1 MKHRLHAYAQRGAT
15 LLVVLVLLV
24 VMLLGGLSMSRM
36 SSVSNMVAGN
46 VYYKDRALQASEIG
60 VNMAYGTVAAPTFPD
75 HNDQG
80 TWYFST
86 PRATDADGLPI
97 GVDLSQGQTINPPI
111 GGYDVRYVVERM
123 CSVTNVVDPLQQC
136 MVRIDDQG
144 PKCVGKPETCPK
156 VDPAGGKTFRITVQV
171 TGPQGT
177 RTVVQSLVTAG

>member
-1 MKHRLHAYAQRGAT
+1 MRHTPAPAQRGAT

-46 VYYKDRALQASEIG
+46 VYYKERALQASEIG
-60 VNMAYGTVAAPTFPD
+60 INTAYGTVAATTFPD

-80 TWYFST
+80 TWYFAT
-86 PRATDADGLPI
+86 PRTTDTDGLPV
-97 GVDLSQGQTINPPI
+97 GVDLSQGQAINPPL

-136 MVRIDDQG
+136 MVRINNQG
-144 PKCVGKPETCPK
+144 PQCVGKTGCPK
-156 VDPAGGKTFRITVQV
+156 VDPPGGKTFRITVQV

-177 RTVVQSLVTAG
+177 RTVVQSLVTAS